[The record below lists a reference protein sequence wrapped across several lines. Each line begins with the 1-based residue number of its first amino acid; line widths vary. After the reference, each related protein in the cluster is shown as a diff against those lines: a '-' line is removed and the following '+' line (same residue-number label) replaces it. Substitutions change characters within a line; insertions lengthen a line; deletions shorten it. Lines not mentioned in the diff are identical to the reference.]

1 MPVSQLAVLQRQGTA
16 PWAPT
21 TLRQPAPQPAALHRR
36 RKLTDLDAH
45 LHCSILGT
53 CLTLG
58 ELRNL
63 VLRCGGQQWS
73 ACSDL
78 EIHEQ
83 GVRMSSD
90 AQHAKELTRAL
101 DRKFAAAIKRF
112 DQVKLPE
119 QVAALWEESK
129 RNGEIPSGYWCLITH
144 PATTVALLQKAVGD
158 VHMLSHLVGAS
169 NRADI
174 RRLAE
179 LEARCAELEDKAARQ
194 QARLHEL
201 STARDAATRELSST
215 LARFQQTATA
225 PASEADETADATE
238 YLRDVVAR
246 LERRIEHEV
255 RRRERAEQTT
265 RITQDRLAEVS
276 AQHAVLAER
285 DQGLREEL
293 ELAERVLEHPRDATA
308 PHRASHALVLAGQ
321 RVLYVGG
328 RPGAVQAIRAFCDDI
343 GCTLEHHDGGIDDR
357 RSLLESRVAR
367 ADVVMF
373 PVDMVSH
380 DAMWT
385 LKRACRQSARPMFAL
400 RSSGVAS
407 FMAALDAWQRGQ
419 APADTAPETCCAAH
433 AS

>member
-1 MPVSQLAVLQRQGTA
+1 MPARQLAALET
-16 PWAPT
+16 WAPT
-21 TLRQPAPQPAALHRR
+21 TLRRPAPQPVALTRR
-36 RKLTDLDAH
+36 RKLTDLDTH

-53 CLTLG
+53 CLSLG

-63 VLRCGGQQWS
+63 VVRCGGQQFHG
-73 ACSDL
+73 CSDL
-78 EIHEQ
+78 EIHEH

-101 DRKFAAAIKRF
+101 DRKFTAAIKRF
-112 DQVKLPE
+112 DQVKQSE
-119 QVAALWEESK
+119 HVAALWEESK

-144 PATTVALLQKAVGD
+144 PATSVALLQKAVGD

-174 RRLAE
+174 RRLAD

-201 STARDAATRELSST
+201 SMERDTATRELSGT
-215 LARFQQTATA
+215 LARFQQTSSANAGDA
-225 PASEADETADATE
+225 PADAGDPAE
-238 YLRDVVAR
+238 YLREVVAR
-246 LERRIEHEV
+246 LERRLEHEV
-255 RRRERAEQTT
+255 RRRQRADETL
-265 RITQDRLAEVS
+265 RSTQERLAEVS
-276 AQHAVLAER
+276 AQHAMLADR
-285 DQGLREEL
+285 DQRLRAEL
-293 ELAERVLEHPRDATA
+293 EVAERVLECPRDASS
-308 PHRASHALVLAGQ
+308 PQRPLHALSLAGQ

-328 RPGAVQAIRAFCDDI
+328 RPGAVQAIRAFCDEI
-343 GCTLEHHDGGIDDR
+343 GCVFEHHDGGIDDR

-367 ADVVMF
+367 ADLVAF
-373 PVDMVSH
+373 PVDMISH

-419 APADTAPETCCAAH
+419 QPDDTPASTDACCAGH
-433 AS
+433 LS